1 MESNS
6 TRPITVCCEGC
17 THSSSSMRKSAKRR
31 NKWSELL
38 RDGFIVWCK
47 DKDVTE
53 EADGWS
59 PVINRKRKSRTFL
72 WDQARLTLHC
82 MSPSSLRL
90 HKAVIIVLWDCK
102 TSRSATVDDA
112 VLKHLQRILLNS
124 LKTWRFTRIMKLRV
138 FTLVT
143 LERVWTLLTG
153 WTCSEQSGWSLSLR
167 WTRPELSLMRLCR
180 FLQVSANYWHFM
192 THFCRKVQ
200 HTARLE
206 T

>member
-1 MESNS
+1 
-6 TRPITVCCEGC
+6 
-17 THSSSSMRKSAKRR
+17 
-31 NKWSELL
+31 
-38 RDGFIVWCK
+38 
-47 DKDVTE
+47 
-53 EADGWS
+53 
-59 PVINRKRKSRTFL
+59 
-72 WDQARLTLHC
+72 

-124 LKTWRFTRIMKLRV
+124 LKTWRFTRIMKWRV

-153 WTCSEQSGWSLSLR
+153 WTCSERSGWSLSLR

-200 HTARLE
+200 HTSRNRKTEGRPVCTLAADLRLTALSPGVSTLIDYRGGE
-206 T
+206 VMQLSWQQQDWEVLQWWTVWTGLLLGWGGSDHVYRTQIKTSACSIW